1 MCRWM
6 TLRLERD
13 VLNPAANDGDD
24 IREWMAEGSRVFD
37 ALLGRMVTWHD
48 KRVARLKATPDAA
61 MKKLWWRGR
70 RPLTPQIYQ
79 TALNSASTSSTN

>member
-1 MCRWM
+1 MRWT

-24 IREWMAEGSRVFD
+24 IREWMVEGSRVFD

-61 MKKLWWRGR
+61 MKMLWWRGR
-70 RPLTPQIYQ
+70 RPLTPRYQ
-79 TALNSASTSSTN
+79 AA